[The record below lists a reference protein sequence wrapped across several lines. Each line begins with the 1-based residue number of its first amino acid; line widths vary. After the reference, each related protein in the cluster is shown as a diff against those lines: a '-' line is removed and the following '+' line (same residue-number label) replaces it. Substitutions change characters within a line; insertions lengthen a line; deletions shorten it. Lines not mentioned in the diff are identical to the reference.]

1 MHKNEYIHRMR
12 SMSNLIE
19 IRDATIDR
27 VNALRKRG
35 RGVNTLTEKLSKT
48 SNMQSWL
55 SRFSRGKI
63 KNPGIETLQSVI
75 DALNEIES
83 VQTDTPKQSSL
94 GLPEHSECGT
104 GVSL

>member
-1 MHKNEYIHRMR
+1 MQLSTVLMR
-12 SMSNLIE
+12 CVSG
-19 IRDATIDR
+19 
-27 VNALRKRG
+27 G

-83 VQTDTPKQSSL
+83 AQMDT
-94 GLPEHSECGT
+94 LPESSSSFSGKPDLAGES
-104 GVSL
+104 VPLS